1 MNIHLDVNIGEFRD
15 LTQSELDELNEL
27 IKESTITF
35 KAETKAEIEA
45 GTEPETKTSVELD
58 IEPEVKIEPEIESDP
73 KTDEEA

>member
-1 MNIHLDVNIGEFRD
+1 MWPTESQAVI
-15 LTQSELDELNEL
+15 ELYFKSFLSCFSL
-27 IKESTITF
+27 IEKESTKTF

-58 IEPEVKIEPEIESDP
+58 IEPELEIEPEIESDP